1 MTGATAAPAGRTERD
16 LVVGPWRVDVATALP
31 APGESLSAAARRL
44 AERVAATRMGLPA
57 GAVRVASL
65 LPSGRPI
72 ASAEGGLLPLSV
84 SMAHERGL
92 VGAAVCDGA
101 GVGIDIIDTS
111 VVRAGLDHW
120 LDDGE
125 RAAASSGMV
134 WGAKEAAYKA
144 AGLDAAFRPL
154 RVSIEPS
161 GDSEFSWTLRDEW
174 RTATGT
180 GRFLKTG
187 RYLVAVACTHEARRP
202 LPPRLEE
209 GSPIGI
215 DAPTAFLPPTRPSD
229 AASAPLD
236 PPSA

>member
-1 MTGATAAPAGRTERD
+1 MTGATVAPAGRTERD

-174 RTATGT
+174 RTATGA